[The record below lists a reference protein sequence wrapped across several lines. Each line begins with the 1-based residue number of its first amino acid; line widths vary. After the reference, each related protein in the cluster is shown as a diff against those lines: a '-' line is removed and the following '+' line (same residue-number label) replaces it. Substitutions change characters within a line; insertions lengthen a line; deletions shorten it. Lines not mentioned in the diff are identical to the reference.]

1 MVMSRKNK
9 DGVWAVSAEITVSRY
24 DLEGTIDSI
33 KASLDLIREQAVAM
47 GMIGEGS
54 VDIST
59 ERGYYS
65 DDYEVVIRYYF
76 ERAETDAERV
86 KREKLEAD
94 EKARRAKDR
103 KAAAE
108 KRKMKADVEYAEYER
123 LKAKFGDN

>member
-9 DGVWAVSAEITVSRY
+9 DGVWAVSAEITVGRY

-76 ERAETDAERV
+76 ERAESDAERV

-103 KAAAE
+103 KVAAE
-108 KRKMKADVEYAEYER
+108 KRKLKTDPEYAEFER
-123 LKAKFGDN
+123 LKAKFGG

>member
-1 MVMSRKNK
+1 MARKTK
-9 DGVWAVSAEITVSRY
+9 DGVWAVSAETTVSRY

-33 KASLDLIREQAVAM
+33 KASLDLVREQAVAM